1 MLRVFIGNNVDR
13 WAVPADPNATL
24 KSVLE
29 ANGIDYAKG
38 SMSLDG
44 ATLRAG
50 DLDKTFADFGITSQ
64 CFLLSIQKL
73 D

>member
-1 MLRVFIGNNVDR
+1 MIRVHIGNNVDHYPV
-13 WAVPADPNATL
+13 AADPNATL

-29 ANGIDYAKG
+29 ANGIDYSKG

-44 ATLRAG
+44 ATLKPG
-50 DLDKTFADFGITSQ
+50 DLEKTFNDFGVTSQ